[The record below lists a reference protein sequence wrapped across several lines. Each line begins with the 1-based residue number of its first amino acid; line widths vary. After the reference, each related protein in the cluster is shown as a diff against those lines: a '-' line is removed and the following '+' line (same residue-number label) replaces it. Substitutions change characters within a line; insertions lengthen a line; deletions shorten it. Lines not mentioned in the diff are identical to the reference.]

1 MSHANMNR
9 LERIG
14 KTGWQNFREL
24 VPVTRKWAY
33 LDNAAVA
40 PLPTPA
46 AEAIR
51 HWADQAVNE
60 GDTVW
65 QTWAQG
71 LETVRTAA
79 AGLLAADPGE
89 IALVS
94 NTTAGVT
101 LVAEGFPWQEGDNV
115 VVAGNEF
122 PSNLYPWMNLASRGV
137 ETRHVA
143 PAGVALEEE
152 RLLEACDART
162 RLIAV
167 SWVGY
172 ATGWRIDVA
181 HLVRAAHDR
190 GILVFLD
197 AIQGL
202 GVFPLD
208 VRDTEVDFLAA
219 DGHKWLMGPE
229 GAGLFYLRREHLNL
243 LRPFGVGWNSVK
255 HAYDYARIALDLR
268 DTAARYEGGSQNMC
282 GLLGLGA
289 SLQMLTQLGL
299 GPQQSSIADRVLAI
313 TDYACDRLNA
323 IGAEIKS
330 SRQGER
336 RSGIVAFDLP
346 GRDLLQVRR
355 RCLEAGI
362 VLSYRGGWLRISPHA
377 YACEA
382 DIDRLTDAAELQLG
396 ERWHLR

>member
-51 HWADQAVNE
+51 HWADQAVHE

-79 AGLLAADPGE
+79 AGLLRADPGE

-101 LVAEGFPWQEGDNV
+101 LVAEGFPWQDGDNV

-152 RLLEACDART
+152 RLLEACDAHT

-229 GAGLFYLRREHLNL
+229 GAGLFYLRREHLNR
-243 LRPFGVGWNSVK
+243 LRPLGVGWNSVK

-289 SLQMLTQLGL
+289 SLQMLTQFGL
-299 GPQQSSIADRVLAI
+299 GPQQSLD
-313 TDYACDRLNA
+313 C
-323 IGAEIKS
+323 
-330 SRQGER
+330 
-336 RSGIVAFDLP
+336 RSGAGDHRLCLRP
-346 GRDLLQVRR
+346 SDRN
-355 RCLEAGI
+355 RCGNQE
-362 VLSYRGGWLRISPHA
+362 
-377 YACEA
+377 
-382 DIDRLTDAAELQLG
+382 
-396 ERWHLR
+396 